1 MLFSISFRI
10 LSIFSSACPI
20 YKGLPLTL
28 PTAAVGSLYTN
39 YFTAVNFTA

>member
-10 LSIFSSACPI
+10 LSIFSSACLI

-39 YFTAVNFTA
+39 YSTAVNFAA